1 MSEYPDFK
9 YNQLLDN
16 CLGNQ
21 SKIKLLILDVDGV
34 LTDGTK
40 VYDREH
46 NPIHKTFR
54 CKDFTAI
61 KRFIAAGVKVIM
73 LSGDAWNRD
82 MAQKRNIP
90 FYCTRGDDL
99 SLDKSRYISHLESTY
114 NVKSENMAFVGDDY
128 FDLSMF
134 NKLFWSFSPSD
145 APQIIKDNSLYVLK
159 SKGGEGVIVEL
170 YDFLVAKGVVSEASE
185 EAVAELDKKEVSSAD
200 MK

>member
-1 MSEYPDFK
+1 MSEYPNFK
-9 YNQLLDN
+9 HSHLLDN
-16 CLGNQ
+16 FLGNQ
-21 SKIKLLILDVDGV
+21 SKIELIILDVDGV

-40 VYDREH
+40 VYDKDH
-46 NPIHKTFR
+46 NPIHKTFF

-73 LSGDAWNRD
+73 LSGDSWNSD
-82 MAQKRNIP
+82 MASKRNIP
-90 FYCTRGDDL
+90 FYCTRGSDL
-99 SLDKSRYISHLESTY
+99 SLDKSRYVTHLESTY
-114 NVKSENMAFVGDDY
+114 GVKSGNMAFVGDDY

-134 NKLFWSFSPSD
+134 KKLFWSFCPSD

-170 YDFLVAKGVVSEASE
+170 YDFFVAKGIVSEATE
-185 EAVAELDKKEVSSAD
+185 EAVAELDKKEASSAD

>member
-46 NPIHKTFR
+46 NPVHKTFR

-82 MAQKRNIP
+82 MAYKRNIP

-134 NKLFWSFSPSD
+134 KKLFWSFSPSD

-170 YDFLVAKGVVSEASE
+170 YDFLVAKGVVSEATE
-185 EAVAELDKKEVSSAD
+185 EAVAELDKKEASSAA